1 MYTFI
6 DQIKLIRI
14 EVKYKSLI
22 DTDIQDALK

>member
-6 DQIKLIRI
+6 DQFKLIRI